1 MSKNFV
7 KHLMLVLTFELWA
20 LFNLTSYGHTSELGL
35 VVLPSQM
42 KDLVVAKLLQKWT
55 CLLLFLF

>member
-1 MSKNFV
+1 MSKIFV

-20 LFNLTSYGHTSELGL
+20 LFNLTSYGHTSELDL

-42 KDLVVAKLLQKWT
+42 KDLVVAKLLQKQT

>member
-1 MSKNFV
+1 
-7 KHLMLVLTFELWA
+7 MLVLTFELWA
-20 LFNLTSYGHTSELGL
+20 LFNLTSYGHTSELDL